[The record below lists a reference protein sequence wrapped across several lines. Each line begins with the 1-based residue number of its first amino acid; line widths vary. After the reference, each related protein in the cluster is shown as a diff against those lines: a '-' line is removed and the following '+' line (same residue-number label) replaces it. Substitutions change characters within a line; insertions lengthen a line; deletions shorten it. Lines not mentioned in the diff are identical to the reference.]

1 MSILFWPSVFL
12 VLGLLLLIVEVFI
25 PSGGFIGICSIVCL
39 VLCLWYAFEQSLGL
53 GVTFMVIDLVAL
65 PLTAG
70 LAFSLWSRTPLG
82 RRFLLKPPAPEE
94 IEVSHAD
101 HHLESLVGQVGRTLT
116 PLRPC
121 GHVEIDGQR
130 ADALVEE
137 GFLPAATTVR
147 VLRVR
152 SGQVV
157 VRGLHDPAPDLRE
170 DPTRTSDLSGPEPD
184 PSPHSHDR
192 KGGLHPRGCSM
203 SAMLFAQVNQ
213 PPSSWS
219 STIFYMLI
227 FFIGLIALIFCIFL
241 AKYFNLWI
249 QAKMTQANV
258 SIWDLVGMTFRKVNP
273 NIIVRSKIMAYQ
285 AGLSEKDGVTTRALE
300 AHYLAG
306 GNVPNVVRA
315 LIAANRA
322 DIPLSYK
329 RAAAID
335 LAGRN
340 VLEAVQTSV
349 NPKVIPCP
357 DPTQGRLTIDGVA
370 KNGIQLKV
378 KAKVTVRTNLDRLV
392 GGATDETIIAR
403 VGEGI
408 VNAIGSAD
416 THLMVLEKPDSISKR
431 VLEKGLDAGTAYEIL
446 SIDIADIDV
455 GDNVGANLQA
465 LQAEA
470 DMRVARAKAEERRA
484 FAVAKE
490 QEMLAH
496 VQENRAKVVQAEAEV
511 PMAIAEAFR
520 MGNLGITD
528 YYQLRNVQADT
539 EMRNA
544 IAGTGG
550 NAARREPVVTP

>member
-1 MSILFWPSVFL
+1 MRGVDPADRPDRCGLNFQGNTMTPTLLSQINPSHWPTYV
-12 VLGLLLLIVEVFI
+12 LLLI
-25 PSGGFIGICSIVCL
+25 L
-39 VLCLWYAFEQSLGL
+39 VL
-53 GVTFMVIDLVAL
+53 
-65 PLTAG
+65 
-70 LAFSLWSRTPLG
+70 
-82 RRFLLKPPAPEE
+82 
-94 IEVSHAD
+94 
-101 HHLESLVGQVGRTLT
+101 VG
-116 PLRPC
+116 
-121 GHVEIDGQR
+121 
-130 ADALVEE
+130 
-137 GFLPAATTVR
+137 
-147 VLRVR
+147 
-152 SGQVV
+152 
-157 VRGLHDPAPDLRE
+157 
-170 DPTRTSDLSGPEPD
+170 
-184 PSPHSHDR
+184 
-192 KGGLHPRGCSM
+192 
-203 SAMLFAQVNQ
+203 FAIIV
-213 PPSSWS
+213 
-219 STIFYMLI
+219 
-227 FFIGLIALIFCIFL
+227 CIFL
-241 AKYFNLWI
+241 AKYFNLWL
-249 QAKMTQANV
+249 QAKMTSA
-258 SIWDLVGMTFRKVNP
+258 SITILELVGMSFRKVNP

-285 AGLSEKDGVTTRALE
+285 AGLSEKDGITTRALE

-357 DPTQGRLTIDGVA
+357 DPSSGRNSIDGVA

-416 THLMVLEKPDSISKR
+416 THEQVLERPDTISKR

-446 SIDIADIDV
+446 SIDIADVDV
-455 GDNVGANLQA
+455 GDNIGANLQA

-470 DMRVARAKAEERRA
+470 DTRVARAKAEERRA

-490 QEMLAH
+490 QEMIAQ
-496 VQENRAKVVQAEAEV
+496 VQENRSKVVEAESEV
-511 PMAIAEAFR
+511 PRAIAEAFR
-520 MGNLGITD
+520 SGNIGIQE
-528 YYQLRNVQADT
+528 YYNLRNVQADT

-544 IAGTGG
+544 IAGTG
-550 NAARREPVVTP
+550 NARRDNSSQPS